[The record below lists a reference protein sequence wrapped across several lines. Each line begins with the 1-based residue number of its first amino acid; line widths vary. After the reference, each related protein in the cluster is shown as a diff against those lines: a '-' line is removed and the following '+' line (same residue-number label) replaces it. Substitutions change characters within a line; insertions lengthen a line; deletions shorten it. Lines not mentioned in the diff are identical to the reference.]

1 MGTVIDK
8 AEPRILSY
16 GDDPRKL
23 AIMLAHACDGSPVQ
37 DSMKLQNLMF
47 MLSSTDENEEK
58 MEFHPGTDGPYSD
71 IVEEEVRRLCDRGI
85 LSVENGETQITAA
98 GRTVAERIAEEE
110 PDAFETI
117 ARYKEMFNDMDADEI
132 LTYVCRSHP
141 SKVPR
146 ALVDRLEPDVEKHVL
161 SMLRKEKI
169 SSGKAAE
176 LLGERVKYVIDLA
189 YKNGIYVLGY

>member
-1 MGTVIDK
+1 MGTVMDK

-16 GDDPRKL
+16 SDDVHKL
-23 AIMLAHACDGSPVQ
+23 SIMLAHACDDSPVQ

-47 MLSSTDENEEK
+47 MLSSIDDNE
-58 MEFHPGTDGPYSD
+58 MGFRPGTDGPYSD
-71 IVEEEVRRLCDRGI
+71 IVEEEVRRLCERGI
-85 LSVENGETQITAA
+85 LSIENGETRLTAA
-98 GRTVAERIAEEE
+98 GRAIAERIAEED

-117 ARYKEMFNDMDADEI
+117 ARYKELFNDMDADEI

-161 SMLRKEKI
+161 SMLRKRKI

-189 YKNGIYVLGY
+189 YKNGIYVLEY

>member
-1 MGTVIDK
+1 MGAVTDK
-8 AEPRILSY
+8 VERSASR
-16 GDDPRKL
+16 DDVHEL
-23 AIMLAHACDGSPVQ
+23 AIMLAHACDDIPVQ

-47 MLSSTDENEEK
+47 MLSNTYEKDDE
-58 MEFHPGTDGPYSD
+58 MGFRPGTDGPYSD
-71 IVEEEVRRLCDRGI
+71 IVEKEVRHLGDRGI
-85 LSVENGETQITAA
+85 LSIENGETQLTGA
-98 GRTVAERIAEEE
+98 GRAIAERLAEKK
-110 PDAFETI
+110 PDVFGRI
-117 ARYKEMFNDMDADEI
+117 GRYKEMFNDMDADEI